1 MSIKSESYNT
11 DGKLLCTRH
20 HLF

>member
-1 MSIKSESYNT
+1 MSIKSESYDT

>member
-11 DGKLLCTRH
+11 NGKLLCTIR